1 MFEMIISFFL
11 GLSIGALS
19 AWLLLKNKSKTKRE
33 RSKPESGNSVLAST
47 LSDDQQTLG
56 YETNLAWKTEQ
67 SVFSQVT
74 GQAVPQAAPH
84 IIEVGHPPLSEVQL
98 ELQRLNAKLNARE
111 AVFYPDE
118 NALLQAEQDK
128 LAGAPATPL
137 APPITITSLAPI
149 GHETHNTQANEF
161 EIAALVSS
169 MQDDAPAALAAF
181 DPSELEAVAL
191 ASAEFDGVDFEN
203 EEQQEQDKLNTA
215 AAAAQAAAE
224 VELAAAQEAAR
235 VAEHEA
241 EIVALQQAEAAR
253 LAALAAQREA
263 QYQAQLAAEL
273 AEKLEQE
280 RAALAAQL
288 EAEHA
293 AHLQAQRI
301 AEENAKVAAA
311 ALLALESARQ
321 TAELEA
327 AQAAAEVERLEQE
340 RLQHEAQLQELQ
352 AAEQAAQ
359 LQASLDAELAEL
371 AELAQQAARL
381 EAQRLSEENARI
393 ANEAE
398 AQRAAEQAE
407 QQEAQRVQNQLAA
420 EAAAKAAE
428 QLERE
433 QLARAVAQ
441 QAQEIQQAQQAREQ
455 AALDE
460 LARLE
465 NQRAQAQ
472 KLAEQAATTPLAP
485 VAAAPTETVA
495 PETSVGPTQS
505 EPATLKSPENT
516 MIMVADDSKVVR
528 IKISRALT
536 KNNYQITLAENGIEA
551 ASKIAEARPDV
562 LITDVEMPGM
572 DGFGLTQQLRSN
584 PATMHLP
591 IIMIS
596 GASHE
601 LADKAKQAGI
611 DVLLGKPYS
620 DDELIG
626 HIQRLL
632 QR

>member
-33 RSKPESGNSVLAST
+33 CSKPESGNSVLAST

-128 LAGAPATPL
+128 LASAPATPL

-169 MQDDAPAALAAF
+169 MQDDAPAAQAVF

-191 ASAEFDGVDFEN
+191 ASAEFDGIDFEN
-203 EEQQEQDKLNTA
+203 EEQQEQDKLNT
-215 AAAAQAAAE
+215 AAAQAAAE

-288 EAEHA
+288 EVEHA

-359 LQASLDAELAEL
+359 LQASLDAELAEQ
-371 AELAQQAARL
+371 AQQAQRL
-381 EAQRLSEENARI
+381 EAQRLIEENARI
-393 ANEAE
+393 ASEAE

-407 QQEAQRVQNQLAA
+407 QQEEQRVQNQLAA
-420 EAAAKAAE
+420 QAAAKAAD

-433 QLARAVAQ
+433 QLARAAAQ
-441 QAQEIQQAQQAREQ
+441 QAQETQQAQQAREQ

-472 KLAEQAATTPLAP
+472 KLADQAATTPLAP

-495 PETSVGPTQS
+495 PETSVGPTQP

-572 DGFGLTQQLRSN
+572 DGFGLTQQLRST
-584 PATMHLP
+584 PETMHLP

>member
-128 LAGAPATPL
+128 LASAPATPL

-169 MQDDAPAALAAF
+169 MQDDAPAAQAVF

-191 ASAEFDGVDFEN
+191 ASAEFDGIDFEN
-203 EEQQEQDKLNTA
+203 EEQQEQDKLNT
-215 AAAAQAAAE
+215 AAAQAAAE

-288 EAEHA
+288 EVEHA

-359 LQASLDAELAEL
+359 LQASLDAELAEQ
-371 AELAQQAARL
+371 AQQAQRL
-381 EAQRLSEENARI
+381 EAQRLIEENARI
-393 ANEAE
+393 ASEAE

-407 QQEAQRVQNQLAA
+407 QQEEQRVQNQLAA
-420 EAAAKAAE
+420 QAAAKAAD

-433 QLARAVAQ
+433 QLARAAAQ
-441 QAQEIQQAQQAREQ
+441 QAQETQQAQQAREQ

-472 KLAEQAATTPLAP
+472 KLADQAATTPLAP

-495 PETSVGPTQS
+495 PETSVGPTQP

-572 DGFGLTQQLRSN
+572 DGFGLTQQLRST
-584 PATMHLP
+584 PETMHLP